1 MSKGDE
7 FRKKYSAD
15 IRAYLKH
22 PQYASDKAWREAW
35 VPQYAKENM
44 REIKDYL
51 TPFSTTLEQVIE
63 RVYYDVGK
71 EQSLMKRG
79 L

>member
-15 IRAYLKH
+15 LRAYLTNKR
-22 PQYASDKAWREAW
+22 YKVDKTWREAW
-35 VPQYAKENM
+35 LENYAKNNM
-44 REIKDYL
+44 KEIKEYM

>member
-15 IRAYLKH
+15 IRAYLSH
-22 PQYASDKAWREAW
+22 PQYRTDRNWRDSW
-35 VPQYAKENM
+35 IKTYAKKNM
-44 REIKDYL
+44 KQIKDYM
-51 TPFSTTLEQVIE
+51 TPFSTTLDQVVE
-63 RVYYDVGK
+63 RVRYDVGK

>member
-15 IRAYLKH
+15 LRAYIKH
-22 PQYASDKAWREAW
+22 PQYASDRRWRETW
-35 VPQYAKENM
+35 IEHYAKENM
-44 REIKDYL
+44 KQIKEYM
-51 TPFSTTLEQVIE
+51 TPFSTTLEQVVE
-63 RVYYDVGK
+63 RVRYDIGK
-71 EQSLMKRG
+71 EQSLMKRN